1 MLLFVMPTPASA
13 SLLVVLQAHH
23 AHTTATACFCRAGDP
38 HHKVAAA
45 AMAALQAWLR
55 QQPAMLEPF
64 LDRLVLALCMRLT
77 DAKEGLRSAAERW
90 AIDGLRASQQAVA
103 CEGKRA
109 VCAVGES
116 QHV

>member
-1 MLLFVMPTPASA
+1 
-13 SLLVVLQAHH
+13 
-23 AHTTATACFCRAGDP
+23 
-38 HHKVAAA
+38 
-45 AMAALQAWLR
+45 MAALQAWLR

-90 AIDGLRASQQAVA
+90 AIDGLRASQQGVA
-103 CEGKRA
+103 CEGKWA